1 MTFSLA
7 LQNGDLVAQGSSL
20 GIVSGTAKL
29 QQDMGLWLTERLGV
43 DRFHPRYG
51 SELPNFIGGVI
62 DLSTQS
68 RVQTEVDRVLG
79 NYQTIQMMA
88 FQNNPQLFSFDEMLQ
103 ALSAVNVGINFDT
116 VSVAVSVV
124 TGSGAIATASASTSV

>member
-7 LQNGDLVAQGSSL
+7 LQNGDLVVQGSSL
-20 GIVSGTAKL
+20 AIVSGTGKL

-51 SELPNFIGGVI
+51 SQLPDFIGGVI

-68 RVQTEVDRVLG
+68 RVQSEVDRVLG
-79 NYQTIQMMA
+79 NYQAIQIAA
-88 FQNNPQLFSFDEMLQ
+88 FQSAPQLFSFNEMLNS
-103 ALSAVNVGINFDT
+103 LNAVNVNLTYDT
-116 VSVAVSVV
+116 VSVAVSVT
-124 TGSGAIATASASTSV
+124 TGSGVIATATTSSSV